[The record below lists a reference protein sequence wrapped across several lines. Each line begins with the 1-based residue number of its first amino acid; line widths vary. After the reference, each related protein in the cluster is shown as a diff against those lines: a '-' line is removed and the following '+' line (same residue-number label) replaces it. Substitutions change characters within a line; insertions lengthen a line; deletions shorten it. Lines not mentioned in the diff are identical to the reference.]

1 MHQQVIDYKN
11 SIYHT
16 QQQHQ
21 LKLALAARALPPPCW
36 WYSCRDNKRLDSF
49 FNIFSRVAH
58 AGHLKPARLAAL
70 PASIVSAQAF
80 SVSTGGAS
88 SPQQQQG
95 QAAGDTAQAMQT
107 AARMGVDIAPGIYS
121 PTGIPPET
129 WEELIVLPGDAA
141 VNKHLWELGR
151 KDALIWARATGLEAA
166 AATKRSSFRMTP
178 HG

>member
-1 MHQQVIDYKN
+1 M
-11 SIYHT
+11 
-16 QQQHQ
+16 
-21 LKLALAARALPPPCW
+21 
-36 WYSCRDNKRLDSF
+36 DSF

-70 PASIVSAQAF
+70 PASVVSAQAF